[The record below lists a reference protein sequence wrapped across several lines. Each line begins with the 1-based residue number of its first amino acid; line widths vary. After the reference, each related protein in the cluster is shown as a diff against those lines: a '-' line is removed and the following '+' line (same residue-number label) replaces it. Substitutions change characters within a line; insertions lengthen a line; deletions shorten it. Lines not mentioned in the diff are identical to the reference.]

1 MLYIS
6 PLKTG
11 ECPIC
16 RRHVLPHAKQAKCC
30 ICLYNYHMKCLT
42 LEPEVYE
49 YIQENNSTWYCQMC
63 ITEILPF
70 NHNENEDVFM
80 CDINCIDT
88 CSRTIEQLSE
98 LIFNPFEL
106 NMDDHY
112 SPLYDVDPDMNYY
125 NELDSHIGLNC
136 NYYFD
141 NSFPCAI
148 HEKLKETDMKCVF
161 SLCHI
166 NIRSLKANL
175 PVLEN
180 CLDIMD
186 FKFSIIG
193 ISETWLRDWNCDLY
207 NIEGYTLVECHRP
220 ARTGGGVGIYLK
232 SGIPFQLRSDL
243 VIDNESCEFIFIE
256 IEKEIFQQ
264 SKNIIIAVIYR
275 PPGTDLKAYN
285 DDMNELLNA
294 LKKENTFFLLNGWL

>member
-1 MLYIS
+1 MNIFKKII
-6 PLKTG
+6 PLGT
-11 ECPIC
+11 
-16 RRHVLPHAKQAKCC
+16 AKCALQRY
-30 ICLYNYHMKCLT
+30 CLS
-42 LEPEVYE
+42 
-49 YIQENNSTWYCQMC
+49 I
-63 ITEILPF
+63 
-70 NHNENEDVFM
+70 NENEDVFM
-80 CDINCIDT
+80 CDINCIET

-141 NSFPCAI
+141 NSFPCVI

-175 PVLEN
+175 PALEN

-243 VIDNESCEFIFIE
+243 VIGNESCEFIFIE

-264 SKNIIIAVIYR
+264 WKNIIIAVIYR
-275 PPGTDLKAYN
+275 PPGTDLKAFN

-294 LKKENTFFLLNGWL
+294 LKKENKFFLLNGWL